1 MGTFSRLAK
10 LAKRDK
16 LVLVLMATGAV
27 AAISLSAAGAHAGCS
42 SGAERR
48 EVARSIRRLVSCNN
62 RRLVNP
68 AIACNL
74 TAPPPCADSLVT
86 DAVALAYGENNPP
99 TLPID
104 PATQRDQLSC
114 QRQIG
119 RAVSAYVRIYLRR
132 LVNGDAATQA
142 DAKARRRLDRLPDR
156 CAVPVTVGGG
166 GAGPR
171 LPAVGPQCDAALPAL
186 GETVDAVDLSGCLRA
201 LSQVWVD
208 RNGPNP
214 QPLRPNIVFILT
226 DDQRWDTTDDV
237 HGLDDPLN
245 PGMQLAVM
253 PGVRAELAANGVE
266 FTEAFMTT
274 PVCCPS
280 RSSILSGQYAHR
292 TGVFKNSGNNGG
304 ADDFTDAESIG
315 VWLQDAGYRTS
326 LIGKYLNGYPRLW
339 DDLTEPPY
347 VPPGWTEWRGMKQ
360 VKFFDY
366 VMIEPDGLGGYTE
379 VAYGSAPEDYSTDVL
394 REKAKGFISDSVAL
408 GERFFLYLSFKAPHL
423 PQIPAPRH
431 EGMFEG
437 IPPWRPP
444 SHNEPD
450 VSDKPTWLQNT
461 PQLTPAEVA
470 DLDQVRIDQLEMLQA
485 VDEAVGGSATYGIVG
500 IMEHLR
506 NLGIDDDTLVV
517 FFADNG
523 WHWGEHRTRAKL
535 KPYEESIR
543 APMLVYYPKLA
554 PLPRAETR
562 MALNIDLAPTFNE
575 LAGAT
580 APIPQ
585 DGLSLVRVLDGTAPA
600 WRTDFLTEGWPNN
613 RVWASVR
620 EAGWK
625 YVELPITPGDPLTL
639 FELELYDLV
648 NDPYEEANVAA
659 EPEHAGRIAS
669 MAARLRQLRPNWPID
684 SDPQGPDPEEDE

>member
-1 MGTFSRLAK
+1 MKCARTLT
-10 LAKRDK
+10 L
-16 LVLVLMATGAV
+16 TGCV
-27 AAISLSAAGAHAGCS
+27 IVVTVLSAPGARAGCATS
-42 SGAERR
+42 AERR
-48 EVARSIRRLVSCNN
+48 DVARSIRKLVSCNN

-68 AIACNL
+68 ATTCKL
-74 TAPPPCADSLVT
+74 TAAPACADTLVA
-86 DAVALAYGENNPP
+86 DAVALAYGDNNPP
-99 TLPID
+99 SVAVDL
-104 PATQRDQLSC
+104 ATQRDQLSC
-114 QRQIG
+114 QRRIG
-119 RAVSAYVRIYLRR
+119 RAVSGYVRIYLRR
-132 LVNGDAATQA
+132 LIDGDSPAEA
-142 DAKARRRLDRLPDR
+142 DARARRRLDKLPDR
-156 CAVPVTVGGG
+156 CAVAVTVGGG
-166 GAGPR
+166 GTGLS
-171 LPAVGPQCDAALPAL
+171 LPAVGPQCSAAVPGP
-186 GETVDAVDLSGCLRA
+186 GETVEAADLGGCLRT

-226 DDQRWDTTDDV
+226 DDQRWDTTDDI
-237 HGLDDPLN
+237 HGLDDPLDA
-245 PGMQLAVM
+245 GAQLAVM
-253 PGVRAELAANGVE
+253 PGVRAELAAAGVE
-266 FTEAFMTT
+266 FTDAFMTT

-292 TGVFKNSGNNGG
+292 TGVYKNSGNNGG
-304 ADDFTDAESIG
+304 ADDFSDAEAIG
-315 VWLQDAGYRTS
+315 MWLQNAGYRTS
-326 LIGKYLNGYPRLW
+326 LIGKYLNGYAQLW

-347 VPPGWTEWRGMKQ
+347 VPPGWTEWRGMKS

-366 VMIEPDGLGGYTE
+366 VIIEPDGLGGYME
-379 VAYGSAPEDYSTDVL
+379 VAYGSDPEDYSTDVL
-394 REKAKGFISDSVAL
+394 REKAKAFISDSVAL
-408 GERFFLYLSFKAPHL
+408 GQPFFLYLAFKAPHL

-431 EGMFEG
+431 EGWFEG

-485 VDEAVGGSATYGIVG
+485 VDEAIGGSATYGIVG

-506 NLGIDDDTLVV
+506 NLGIADDTIVV
-517 FFADNG
+517 FFSDNG

-543 APMLVYYPKLA
+543 SPMLVRYPKLV

-562 MALNIDLAPTFNE
+562 FALNIDLAPTFSE

-585 DGLSLVRVLDGTAPA
+585 DGVSLVRALDGTAPT

-620 EAGWK
+620 EAQWK
-625 YVELPITPGDPLTL
+625 YIELPVVPGDPMTA
-639 FELELYDLV
+639 FELELYDLTS
-648 NDPYEEANVAA
+648 DPYEETNVATDSQ
-659 EPEHAGRIAS
+659 HAARIAA
-669 MAARLRQLRPNWPID
+669 MAARLRQLRPNWPVD
-684 SDPQGPDPEEDE
+684 SDPNGPDPEEDE